1 MVVLV
6 STLNTENVP
15 RLIEEMNLM
24 TVDIIVINQ
33 SSAGREG
40 TVIEQSQQATI
51 VHSERLGLSAS
62 RNEAISYAQSGDICQ
77 IADDDMI
84 FVDNYQEIV
93 ENAYKEFPEADII
106 VFYVD
111 FENHAVVRSSLPK
124 GRMHYFNAMR
134 TSSVQIS
141 FRKSSIVR
149 AGLAFDERFGIG
161 ATYGSGEEN
170 ILLFDA
176 LRKGLKL
183 YSYPVKI
190 ASLRARESH
199 CDRSY
204 TPENCRKRGAIYKR
218 MTSYWYWLLIV
229 QFALRKRKQMLP
241 EISLL
246 DNIRYMFQGA
256 REFSE
261 FNDIKIY

>member
-6 STLNTENVP
+6 ATLDNKNVP
-15 RLIEEMNLM
+15 ELIKNMNLSDVE
-24 TVDIIVINQ
+24 TIVVNQ
-33 SSAGREG
+33 SSLGRNIRN
-40 TVIEQSQQATI
+40 IEKLGKSTI
-51 VHSERLGLSAS
+51 INSERLGLSAS
-62 RNEAISYAQSGDICQ
+62 RNEAISYAQSDDICQ

-84 FVDNYQEIV
+84 FVDNYKEIV
-93 ENAYKEFPEADII
+93 ENAYQEFPDADVI

-111 FENHAVVRSSLPK
+111 LENHAIARSSIPK
-124 GRMHYFNAMR
+124 GRMQYLHAMR

-141 FRKSSIVR
+141 FKKSSLERV
-149 AGLAFDERFGIG
+149 GLKFDERFGIG

-190 ASLRARESH
+190 ASLRERESH
-199 CDRSY
+199 WDRSP

-218 MTSYWYWLLIV
+218 MTNYWYWLLIA
-229 QFALRKRKQMLP
+229 QFAIRKRKQMLP
-241 EISLL
+241 EISLF

-256 REFSE
+256 REFAKS
-261 FNDIKIY
+261 K

>member
-1 MVVLV
+1 MVVLIA
-6 STLNTENVP
+6 TLNSENVP
-15 RLIEEMNLM
+15 KLIKEMNLKA
-24 TVDIIVINQ
+24 VDTIVINQ
-33 SSAGREG
+33 SSTGRAG
-40 TVIEQSQQATI
+40 TIIEQNGQATI

-62 RNEAISYAQSGDICQ
+62 RNEAISYAQSEDICQ

-84 FVDNYQEIV
+84 FVDNYKEIV
-93 ENAYKEFPEADII
+93 ENAYKEFPEADVI

-111 FENHAVVRSSLPK
+111 LENHAIARSSIPK
-124 GRMHYFNAMR
+124 GRMHYLNAMR

-141 FRKSSIVR
+141 FKKSSLERV
-149 AGLAFDERFGIG
+149 GLNFDERFGIG

-176 LRKGLKL
+176 LRNGLKL

-190 ASLRARESH
+190 ASLRKRESH
-199 CDRSY
+199 WDRSH

-218 MTSYWYWLLIV
+218 MTKRWYWLLIL
-229 QFALRKRKQMLP
+229 QFAIRKRKMMLP
-241 EISLL
+241 EISLF

-256 REFSE
+256 REFSRS
-261 FNDIKIY
+261 K

>member
-1 MVVLV
+1 MVVLIA
-6 STLNTENVP
+6 TLNSENVP
-15 RLIEEMNLM
+15 KLIKEMNLKA
-24 TVDIIVINQ
+24 VDTIVINQ
-33 SSAGREG
+33 SSTGRAG
-40 TVIEQSQQATI
+40 TIIEQYGQATI

-62 RNEAISYAQSGDICQ
+62 RNEAISYARNEDICQ

-84 FVDNYQEIV
+84 FVDNYKEIV
-93 ENAYKEFPEADII
+93 ENAYKEFPEADVI

-111 FENHAVVRSSLPK
+111 LENHAIARSSIPK
-124 GRMHYFNAMR
+124 GSMQYLNAMR

-141 FRKSSIVR
+141 FKKSSLERV
-149 AGLAFDERFGIG
+149 GLKFDERFGIG

-190 ASLRARESH
+190 AYLRKRESH
-199 CDRSY
+199 WDRSH

-218 MTSYWYWLLIV
+218 MTKRWYWLLIL
-229 QFALRKRKQMLP
+229 QFAIRKRKQMLP
-241 EISLL
+241 EISLF

-256 REFSE
+256 RTFA
-261 FNDIKIY
+261 K

>member
-6 STLNTENVP
+6 ATLNTENVP
-15 RLIEEMNLM
+15 KLIEEMNLM
-24 TVDIIVINQ
+24 TVDTIVINQ
-33 SSAGREG
+33 SSTGREG

-62 RNEAISYAQSGDICQ
+62 RNEAISYAQSEDICQ

-84 FVDNYQEIV
+84 FVNDYKEIV
-93 ENAYKEFPEADII
+93 ENAYKEFPDADII
-106 VFYVD
+106 VCYVD
-111 FENHAVVRSSLPK
+111 LENHAVARTKIPK
-124 GRMHYFNAMR
+124 GRMQYLDAMR

-141 FRKSSIVR
+141 FKKSSLERV
-149 AGLAFDERFGIG
+149 GLAFDERFGIG
-161 ATYGSGEEN
+161 AKYGSGEEN

-190 ASLRARESH
+190 ASLRERESH
-199 CDRSY
+199 WDRSH

-218 MTSYWYWLLIV
+218 MTNYWYWLLIA
-229 QFALRKRKQMLP
+229 QFAIRKRKQMLP
-241 EISLL
+241 EISVL
-246 DNIRYMFQGA
+246 DNIRYMFQGSE
-256 REFSE
+256 EFSKSE
-261 FNDIKIY
+261 FKE

>member
-6 STLNTENVP
+6 ATLNTENVP
-15 RLIEEMNLM
+15 KLIEEMNLKA
-24 TVDIIVINQ
+24 VDTIVINQ
-33 SSAGREG
+33 SSTGKVG
-40 TVIEQSQQATI
+40 TIIEQNGQATI

-62 RNEAISYAQSGDICQ
+62 RNEAISYAKNEDICQ

-84 FVDNYQEIV
+84 FVDNYKEIV
-93 ENAYKEFPEADII
+93 ENAYKEFPEADVI

-111 FENHAVVRSSLPK
+111 LENHAIARSSIPK
-124 GRMHYFNAMR
+124 GRMQYLHAMR

-141 FRKSSIVR
+141 FKKSSLERV
-149 AGLAFDERFGIG
+149 GLNFDERFGIG

-176 LRKGLKL
+176 LRNGLKL

-190 ASLRARESH
+190 ASLRKRESH
-199 CDRSY
+199 WDRSH

-218 MTSYWYWLLIV
+218 MTNYWYWILII
-229 QFALRKRKQMLP
+229 QFAIRKRKQMLP
-241 EISLL
+241 EISLF
-246 DNIRYMFQGA
+246 DNISYMFQGA
-256 REFSE
+256 REFSRL
-261 FNDIKIY
+261 K

>member
-1 MVVLV
+1 MAVLV
-6 STLNTENVP
+6 ATLNSENVP
-15 RLIEEMNLM
+15 KLIEEMNLKA
-24 TVDIIVINQ
+24 VDTIVINQ
-33 SSAGREG
+33 SSTGKAG
-40 TVIEQSQQATI
+40 TIIEQNGQATI

-62 RNEAISYAQSGDICQ
+62 RNEAISYAKNEDICQ

-84 FVDNYQEIV
+84 FVDNYKEIV
-93 ENAYKEFPEADII
+93 ENAYKEFPEADVI

-111 FENHAVVRSSLPK
+111 LENHAIARSSIPK
-124 GRMHYFNAMR
+124 GRMHYLNAMR

-141 FRKSSIVR
+141 FKKSSLERV
-149 AGLAFDERFGIG
+149 GLKFDERFGIG

-183 YSYPVKI
+183 YSYPIKI
-190 ASLRARESH
+190 ASLRERASH
-199 CDRSY
+199 WDRSH

-218 MTSYWYWLLIV
+218 MTNYWYWILII
-229 QFALRKRKQMLP
+229 QFAIRKRKMMLP
-241 EISLL
+241 EISLF

-256 REFSE
+256 REFS
-261 FNDIKIY
+261 KPK